1 MRRFL
6 FVAPL
11 IAHGLV
17 HLLGFVVNWQLAS
30 LAEMPYKTTLL
41 AGALDVGAT
50 GIRAVGLLWL
60 LGAVGFVVAGGA
72 VFNLRPWWRVFTLGA
87 TLFSLALCILG
98 WPDARFGLLVN
109 LAILAFLFMG
119 RRQTWGSRSQYSVS
133 G

>member
-60 LGAVGFVVAGGA
+60 LG
-72 VFNLRPWWRVFTLGA
+72 PSDSW
-87 TLFSLALCILG
+87 SLAAQSSTCARGGEYSLWG
-98 WPDARFGLLVN
+98 PRSSRWPS
-109 LAILAFLFMG
+109 AFWAG
-119 RRQTWGSRSQYSVS
+119 RMRASACW
-133 G
+133 